1 MKNFIKK
8 HKQQTIV
15 AASILILLVVTI
27 GTSFAFFNY
36 AKKGTTENSIKL
48 GEITFKYTENGTNGN
63 GITITDAF
71 PISDEEGRKL
81 KKYKETLGFYLIV
94 ISEINLKL
102 IVIVMN

>member
-1 MKNFIKK
+1 MVLVSIGVSYVYWKFVYMQSDKN
-8 HKQQTIV
+8 V
-15 AASILILLVVTI
+15 AASKCLKLEL
-27 GTSFAFFNY
+27 SNE
-36 AKKGTTENSIKL
+36 ENI
-48 GEITFKYTENGTNGN
+48 Y
-63 GITITDAF
+63 